1 MTDSLDADLPELPPL
16 PVVPPPPPPPPAPPS
31 PVRFP
36 LGWLLDHASGPI
48 RYRALRDVAGLT
60 DAAEQS
66 LWMAYA
72 YPPALRLALAQSSE
86 GTWNSAMLN
95 PPSAGGDGVAGVG
108 TIMAVRRLLEY
119 GWDKESPPMVSAR
132 RLLFR
137 LLAEDSDP
145 SFLFE
150 LSPKARYDED
160 LAAFNRQ
167 ILREASAATLA
178 QAGYEADP
186 RLRGVTKRI
195 LDRTLEFLVSP
206 LAEKP
211 FVRVGN
217 KQVLAADAC
226 PPSIFTLHLLSHLP
240 LIRTE
245 NHTAIEAIYRW
256 ISQPWPRQ
264 EAIQIVGD
272 QLVPVPHLVLG
283 DMLPH
288 RNALDADVPA
298 GVMWLEVMARMGFL
312 KRNEM
317 WSKMFER
324 LLDDRGRDGV
334 WHPHN
339 KGTVAPTT
347 TNPYVWPTFP
357 LDQPT
362 EGDERW
368 TDLTFRLGLIAK
380 LSGRPI
386 ELL

>member
-1 MTDSLDADLPELPPL
+1 MLE
-16 PVVPPPPPPPPAPPS
+16 APT
-31 PVRFP
+31 
-36 LGWLLDHASGPI
+36 AK
-48 RYRALRDVAGLT
+48 
-60 DAAEQS
+60 
-66 LWMAYA
+66 
-72 YPPALRLALAQSSE
+72 
-86 GTWNSAMLN
+86 
-95 PPSAGGDGVAGVG
+95 GDGVAGVG
-108 TIMAVRRLLEY
+108 TISALRRLLEY
-119 GWDKESPPMVSAR
+119 GWDKDSPPMVTSR

-150 LSPKARYDED
+150 LTPKAKNDED
-160 LAAFNRQ
+160 LAAFGRQ

-195 LDRTLEFLVSP
+195 LDRTLEFLESP

-240 LIRTE
+240 LMRTE
-245 NHTAIEAIYRW
+245 NHTAIEAIYKW

-272 QLVPVPHLVLG
+272 ELVPVPHLVLG

-298 GVMWLEVMARMGFL
+298 GVMWLEIMARMGFL
-312 KRNEM
+312 RRNEM

-324 LLDDRGRDGV
+324 LLDDRSRDGL
-334 WHPHN
+334 WHPH
-339 KGTVAPTT
+339 KGTGAPSTSSL
-347 TNPYVWPTFP
+347 YVWPTFP
-357 LDQPT
+357 LDTPV
-362 EGDERW
+362 EGDERH

-380 LSGRPI
+380 LAGRPI
-386 ELL
+386 ELI